1 MVLPYV
7 ARPFVRIYTDAAMDT
22 AYGSTLLGS
31 TRRINTGVAGLSTK
45 WVYHGAKS
53 VSGTETASWVP
64 WPAWLDTRKVPPIMG
79 ERNGCWPAHGGPRPI
94 FFRGGGET
102 PWAMGRARAQ
112 PTYGVCARHPRLNRC
127 MGTIL
132 VVDDAAFH
140 RSQIRDLV
148 VELGH
153 QAIEA
158 VDGVEAIQL
167 YVRHKPDAV
176 LLDVA
181 MTTMDG
187 LTALK
192 DLLKLDPSAKVCML
206 TAANQL
212 STIELALERGAKDY
226 VLKPLNKPRI
236 KLALENM
243 LAST

>member
-1 MVLPYV
+1 
-7 ARPFVRIYTDAAMDT
+7 
-22 AYGSTLLGS
+22 
-31 TRRINTGVAGLSTK
+31 
-45 WVYHGAKS
+45 
-53 VSGTETASWVP
+53 
-64 WPAWLDTRKVPPIMG
+64 
-79 ERNGCWPAHGGPRPI
+79 
-94 FFRGGGET
+94 
-102 PWAMGRARAQ
+102 
-112 PTYGVCARHPRLNRC
+112 

-167 YVRHKPDAV
+167 YGRHKPDAV